1 MYKISTENKNQALKN
16 LELIQE
22 RRIELEIQKAQNLAD
37 IFYYETLGK
46 TLPLSKEEKIVL
58 THDKKQLSV
67 LGKTLDYFGG
77 LLDNI
82 LANETNENDKTPT
95 KTRKST
101 ASTNRS

>member
-1 MYKISTENKNQALKN
+1 MYKVSTENKKQAQSN

-22 RRIELEIQKAQNLAD
+22 QRIELDIQKAQNLAD
-37 IFYYETLGK
+37 IFYYETLEK
-46 TLPLSKEEKIVL
+46 TLPLSKDEKIVL

-67 LGKTLDYFGG
+67 LGKAIDYFGS

-82 LANETNENDKTPT
+82 LTNETNENDKTPS

>member
-1 MYKISTENKNQALKN
+1 MYKVSTENIKQAQRN

-22 RRIELEIQKAQNLAD
+22 KRIDLDIQKAQNLAD
-37 IFYYETLGK
+37 IFYYETLEK

-67 LGKTLDYFGG
+67 LGKAIDYFGG

-82 LANETNENDKTPT
+82 LANETKDDKKPT
-95 KTRKST
+95 KTRKSN
-101 ASTNRS
+101 ANTNRS

>member
-22 RRIELEIQKAQNLAD
+22 QRVELEIQKAQNLAD
-37 IFYYETLGK
+37 IYYFETLEK
-46 TLPLSKEEKIVL
+46 TLPLSKDEKIVL

-67 LGKTLDYFGG
+67 LGKTLNYFGT

-82 LANETNENDKTPT
+82 LANETKDDKTPT